1 MKSTEIIKMTE
12 LNYYGNLITVTQCDD
27 GTFSWTINGK
37 TVSGFSTEDEAF
49 DDACCRID
57 AIRESWVTQDN

>member
-1 MKSTEIIKMTE
+1 MTE

-27 GTFSWTINGK
+27 GTFSWTINGQ

-57 AIRESWVTQDN
+57 AIRESW